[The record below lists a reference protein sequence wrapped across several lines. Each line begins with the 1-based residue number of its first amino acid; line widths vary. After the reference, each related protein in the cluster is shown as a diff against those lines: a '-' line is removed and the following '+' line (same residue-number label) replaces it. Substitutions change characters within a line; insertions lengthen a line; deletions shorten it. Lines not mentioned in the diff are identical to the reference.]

1 MRLKLTGLWQHA
13 DFLRLWS
20 GQTISVF
27 GSMIGGT
34 ALSFTAILFLKATP
48 FQLGVLSSMQIVPA
62 LLAGLFA
69 GAWVDRLQRRPLL
82 IGADIG
88 RTLVLASLPLSAL
101 LGMLRIGQVYVVALL
116 VSILTIIFD
125 VAYQAYLPGLV
136 GKDELVEGNS
146 KLSASAAVAEFGG
159 FSIAGWLVQALTAPF
174 AILIDAAS
182 FAVSAITLGLIRSRE
197 AAVITEEH
205 PDMYREIG
213 NGLQAV
219 WQHALLRAI
228 TAAVFVENLAG
239 GMFGALVVLYMSR
252 GLGFNPGI
260 LGMIWAV
267 GGVSSFAGAAFA
279 PRLTRRIG
287 PGRLMIAGLAV
298 FGIAAMFIPLAS
310 GATLLSAIFLIIAQ
324 TGDGFFTVY
333 EINRVSLVQRLA
345 PERLLGRVNAT
356 IRFLG
361 LGAALLGALIGGLL
375 GETLGVRAT
384 LVMGACGTLLAALA
398 LAASPLR
405 SLKQP
410 AEKGELDAHQFPGE

>member
-1 MRLKLTGLWQHA
+1 
-13 DFLRLWS
+13 
-20 GQTISVF
+20 
-27 GSMIGGT
+27 MIGGT

-101 LGMLRIGQVYVVALL
+101 LGMLHVGQVYVVALL

-197 AAVITEEH
+197 AALIPAKH
-205 PDMYREIG
+205 PDMYHEIG
-213 NGLQAV
+213 DGLQAV
-219 WQHALLRAI
+219 WRHALLRAI
-228 TAAVFVENLAG
+228 AAAVFVENLAG

-267 GGVSSFAGAAFA
+267 GGISSFAGAALA
-279 PRLTRRIG
+279 PRLTHRIG
-287 PGRLMIAGLAV
+287 PGRLMIAGLAI
-298 FGIAAMFIPLAS
+298 FGVSQMFTPLAS
-310 GATLLSAIFLIIAQ
+310 GASLLSAAFLIIQQ

-333 EINRVSLVQRLA
+333 EINRVSLVQGLVA
-345 PERLLGRVNAT
+345 ERLLGRVNAT

-361 LGAALLGALIGGLL
+361 LGAALLGALLGGLL

-384 LVMGACGTLLAALA
+384 LVVGACGTLLAALA

-410 AEKGELDAHQFPGE
+410 AEKDELGAFQFPG